1 MQNSMDKDEASG
13 GHASSLVEE
22 HSTPGERVTME
33 PVDEYGIIFWETR
46 IAADGTKR
54 VRKVNKRG
62 VPVLSVEDRLAMD
75 HCPLPPEPDCW
86 A

>member
-1 MQNSMDKDEASG
+1 MQNSMDKNEASG

-54 VRKVNKRG
+54 VRKVTKKG
-62 VPVLSVEDRLAMD
+62 WPVRTMDECLARES
-75 HCPLPPEPDCW
+75 PYPPEPD
-86 A
+86 